1 MIKQFWMFSRYFDF
15 FFRELIPW
23 RRRVLI
29 FYTLSSILKLFGIVL
44 AISFSLAIWNF
55 SNATFLRTSN
65 FEGTSIISD
74 IEHTHKYLWFPASE
88 FRQPVNHRY
97 PIFFLFLDIEL
108 EICFRS
114 SLFCGVFSQ
123 LLRYFQVFTADIF
136 LFITSCFLC
145 YASTYVC
152 CVRER
157 VFFPKLRFLGMSFLC
172 FYVHLY
178 FVICMMWKMNKL
190 LRREIEKEGVE

>member
-1 MIKQFWMFSRYFDF
+1 VREREKWREVMLRRIQNKCVWVSRNEQFQVITLLVCESWVGMLACFLLFTWQLKLSMMKMIKQFWMFSRYFDF

-97 PIFFLFLDIEL
+97 PILFF
-108 EICFRS
+108 
-114 SLFCGVFSQ
+114 
-123 LLRYFQVFTADIF
+123 YF
-136 LFITSCFLC
+136 
-145 YASTYVC
+145 
-152 CVRER
+152 
-157 VFFPKLRFLGMSFLC
+157 
-172 FYVHLY
+172 
-178 FVICMMWKMNKL
+178 
-190 LRREIEKEGVE
+190 